1 MPTAIKDNLV
11 PIGNRQ
17 SPIANVPVPF
27 VDLKA
32 QYQLIKTEIDEAI
45 ARVIDNTSFILGP
58 EVAGFEQAFSDY
70 VGARFCVGLNSGTAA
85 LHLALLA
92 GGIGPG
98 DEVIVPTNSF
108 FATAETVSIVGATP
122 VFVDADPI
130 SYTIDVGR
138 IEDSITART
147 RALIPVHLY
156 GQSADLN
163 PIFDLAR
170 RKNLF
175 VIEDAAQAHGAEYK
189 GRRVGALGDIGCFSC
204 YPGTTLL

>member
-32 QYQLIKTEIDEAI
+32 QYQSIKTEIDEAI

-98 DEVIVPTNSF
+98 DGVIVTNDEMLAHRVRMLRDHGSDQKYRHKMIGYNF
-108 FATAETVSIVGATP
+108 RLEGIQAAVLKVKLRHLDAWNDSRRAHAARYRELLSGAN
-122 VFVDADPI
+122 
-130 SYTIDVGR
+130 
-138 IEDSITART
+138 
-147 RALIPVHLY
+147 LILPSEMPY
-156 GQSADLN
+156 
-163 PIFDLAR
+163 
-170 RKNLF
+170 
-175 VIEDAAQAHGAEYK
+175 
-189 GRRVGALGDIGCFSC
+189 
-204 YPGTTLL
+204 